1 MSTQEIPTQQ
11 PSPDA
16 QRGPG
21 GPGMLEPDGLGSSP
35 PAARRPPAWGLI
47 EARRGGAGE
56 GAPLGGTP
64 GGQQIRVKQPRDADV
79 TPRRLDQG

>member
-1 MSTQEIPTQQ
+1 MSTQEIPTRE

-35 PAARRPPAWGLI
+35 PAARRLPAVGLV
-47 EARRGGAGE
+47 ETRRPARP
-56 GAPLGGTP
+56 GAPPGGTP
-64 GGQQIRVKQPRDADV
+64 GDSKSA
-79 TPRRLDQG
+79 

>member
-35 PAARRPPAWGLI
+35 PAARRPPAVGRV
-47 EARRGGAGE
+47 ETRRGGAARVRRPV
-56 GAPLGGTP
+56 APP
-64 GGQQIRVKQPRDADV
+64 ADSKSA
-79 TPRRLDQG
+79 

>member
-35 PAARRPPAWGLI
+35 PAARRPPAWGSSRR
-47 EARRGGAGE
+47 AGRRGQ
-56 GAPLGGTP
+56 GAPPGGTP
-64 GGQQIRVKQPRDADV
+64 ADSKSA
-79 TPRRLDQG
+79 

>member
-21 GPGMLEPDGLGSSP
+21 GPAMLEPDGLGSSP
-35 PAARRPPAWGLI
+35 PAARRRPRWARRDAPGGAARVRRPLAPPADSKS
-47 EARRGGAGE
+47 A
-56 GAPLGGTP
+56 
-64 GGQQIRVKQPRDADV
+64 
-79 TPRRLDQG
+79 

>member
-21 GPGMLEPDGLGSSP
+21 GPGMLEPDGLGSS
-35 PAARRPPAWGLI
+35 RPPPGGCPRWGSSRR
-47 EARRGGAGE
+47 AGRRGQ
-56 GAPLGGTP
+56 GAPPGGTP
-64 GGQQIRVKQPRDADV
+64 GGQQIRVKQPRHADA

>member
-21 GPGMLEPDGLGSSP
+21 GPAMLEADGLGSSP
-35 PAARRPPAWGLI
+35 PAARRPRAWGSSRR
-47 EARRGGAGE
+47 AGRRRG
-56 GAPLGGTP
+56 
-64 GGQQIRVKQPRDADV
+64 RVRRPVA
-79 TPRRLDQG
+79 PRRTANPR